1 MGNKKTK
8 ITKIRITKNIE
19 RVLLT
24 EVLPYEVPLIFSNR
38 YFYAFC
44 LRYGLAQSGE
54 NKGKENVKIFFKE
67 GYTIPFSFAISREGQ
82 NPEPRT
88 LSIIHPAKQ
97 IEIVKFY
104 KEYKDAMLY
113 YASQSPFSIR
123 KPVKVGE
130 YYYNN
135 VDKNI
140 SDLGKEENNLD
151 IQNTLEI
158 DQHEGEHFKSF
169 FSYYRY
175 GNIYKFYESRQYQDC
190 EKKFLNLYRF
200 DISKCFD
207 NIYTHTIAWA
217 IYSKNFVKRNLNEV
231 KGSFAGKIDK
241 LMQALNYNETHG
253 ILIGSEFSRLFAE
266 IILQKIDKN
275 VYLAL
280 EEKEYTL
287 GVDYRVFRYVDDY
300 FLFYN
305 DQKVRDII
313 LEEYILSLKEFK
325 MSINKSKIHQ
335 YTRPIITELSIVKKK
350 IRDYVLNQFFLKE
363 FNANQKIN
371 ANEMITDIKIFIKNS
386 GAEYRGI
393 VNYLLALLLTVIQ
406 KRKDSL
412 FKEEIR
418 NVFEMLDFLFFV
430 FCAHISVSSINRIT
444 HIIKEMLEISKKFKL
459 NEQSRIVDKIFF
471 EIERLVKRSLN
482 RGLLQSK
489 EIYLLILL
497 REKEIYKYR
506 QIEASILK
514 DLIEKIQ
521 NLSYF
526 DIVILLFY
534 MQDDEI
540 YSEANGLLLKK
551 IEEKCN
557 ALKQQFEKDIFIHTE
572 ATLLF
577 LDLMSCPFIKKEQ
590 KAEIMSIYGIS
601 QEENVDF
608 LNLIEEQEYWFVKW
622 TDFNLLE
629 EIQYKKSSETYS

>member
-8 ITKIRITKNIE
+8 ITKTRITKNIE

-44 LRYGLAQSGE
+44 LRYDLAQSGE
-54 NKGKENVKIFFKE
+54 EKEKENVKIFFKE
-67 GYTIPFSFAISREGQ
+67 GYTIPFSFAISREEQ
-82 NPEPRT
+82 NPEPRI

-97 IEIVKFY
+97 IEIVEFY
-104 KEYKDAMLY
+104 KEYKDTMLY

-135 VDKNI
+135 VDRDI
-140 SDLGKEENNLD
+140 SDLNKEGNDLD
-151 IQNTLEI
+151 IQNTLDI

-207 NIYTHTIAWA
+207 SIYTHTVAWA
-217 IYSKNFVKRNLNEV
+217 IYSKNFVKKNLDEI
-231 KGSFAGKIDK
+231 KESFAGKIDK

-280 EEKEYTL
+280 EEKKYTL

-305 DQKVRDII
+305 DQKVRDIV

-325 MSINKSKIHQ
+325 MSINQSKIHQ
-335 YTRPIITELSIVKKK
+335 YTRPIITELSIIKKR

-371 ANEMITDIKIFIKNS
+371 ANEMITDIKIFIKES

-393 VNYLLALLLTVIQ
+393 VNYLLALLLTIIQ
-406 KRKDSL
+406 KRKDSFL
-412 FKEEIR
+412 KEEIR

-444 HIIKEMLEISKKFKL
+444 HIIKEILERSKKFNS

-471 EIERLVKRSLN
+471 EIERLVKRSLSKES
-482 RGLLQSK
+482 LQSK

-497 REKEIYKYR
+497 REKEIYKYK
-506 QIEASILK
+506 QIEANILK
-514 DLIEKIQ
+514 NFIKKSQ

-526 DIVILLFY
+526 DIAILLFY
-534 MQDDEI
+534 MQDDKI
-540 YSEANGLLLKK
+540 YSEVNELLWGK
-551 IEEKCN
+551 IKEKCK
-557 ALKQQFEKDIFIHTE
+557 ALHKQFKEDIFKHTE

-577 LDLMSCPFIKKEQ
+577 LDLMSCPFIEEEKKDEIVHIYGFSQEKNRELLKLVKEQ
-590 KAEIMSIYGIS
+590 K
-601 QEENVDF
+601 
-608 LNLIEEQEYWFVKW
+608 YWFIKW
-622 TDFNLLE
+622 VDFNLLK